1 MTRPAVW
8 YAGLDLGKVRDST
21 SLSVIE
27 EHGSRLFLTYLRT
40 WTPERDDCIDALG
53 EVLRIVDR
61 DRPELVHLGLDA
73 RGLGRTAARAALEG
87 ELSRRVHVYPILPSH
102 SDRPHRQRPDG
113 YIWAG
118 KKHLV
123 GALLDALEA
132 GRLRLARGLAEGPVF
147 LDELQRLRAIP
158 TKGGTS
164 WTWTHPT
171 QRADDHDDRVMSASY
186 AYFVAT
192 NATRTGLA
200 DPLRI
205 RPANHRRTAWT
216 TEAPSSE

>member
-27 EHGSRLFLTYLRT
+27 EDRSRLYVTLLRT

-53 EVLRIVDR
+53 QVLRIVDR
-61 DRPELVHLGLDA
+61 DRPARVHLALDA
-73 RGLGRTAARAALEG
+73 RGLGQKAAHAALEG
-87 ELSRRVHVYPILPSH
+87 ELARRVDVYPLLPSH
-102 SDRPHRQRPDG
+102 SERPHRQRPDG
-113 YIWAG
+113 YIWAS
-118 KKHLV
+118 KRHLV

-132 GRLRLARGLAEGPVF
+132 GRLRLARGLAEGPAL

-158 TKGGTS
+158 TKGRTT
-164 WTWTHPT
+164 WTWSHAT
-171 QRADDHDDRVMSASY
+171 QRADDHDDRTQATAY
-186 AYFVAT
+186 ALFLALHA
-192 NATRTGLA
+192 NRAGLT

-205 RPANHRRTAWT
+205 RPANRRPAWT
-216 TEAPSSE
+216 TDTLS

>member
-1 MTRPAVW
+1 MTSPAVW
-8 YAGLDLGKVRDST
+8 YAGLDLGKVRDAT
-21 SLSVIE
+21 SFAVLE
-27 EHGSRLFLTYLRT
+27 EHGARLYVTLLKT

-61 DRPELVHLGLDA
+61 DRPELVHLALDA

-113 YIWAG
+113 YVWVS
-118 KKHLV
+118 KRHVV

-132 GRLRLARGLAEGPVF
+132 DRLRLARGLTEGPAL
-147 LDELQRLRAIP
+147 LDEFQKLRAVP

-164 WTWTHPT
+164 WTWSHPT
-171 QRADDHDDRVMSASY
+171 PRRGDHDDRTQAVAY
-186 AYFVAT
+186 ALFLAL
-192 NATRTGLA
+192 NLGRAGLT

-205 RPANHRRTAWT
+205 RPANRRPRWT
-216 TEAPSSE
+216 TDPPSSE